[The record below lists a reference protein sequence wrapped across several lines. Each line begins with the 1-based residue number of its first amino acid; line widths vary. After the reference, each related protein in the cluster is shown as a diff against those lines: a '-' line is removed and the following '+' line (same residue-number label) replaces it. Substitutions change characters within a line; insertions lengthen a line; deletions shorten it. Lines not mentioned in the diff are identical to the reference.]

1 MHALRDLVCHL
12 LLYDLASIPRAT
24 QLVSWPI
31 MLVLLTVCHYPNF
44 TTLTLNSTPILLRQL
59 VCSNIQYRTRGSSPL
74 TLAPSCYHN
83 MADQSQS
90 SRFRVFFES
99 ALQDYQNQTGT
110 TLVNHPLAEKLRN
123 CNSVESVT
131 AVLQEQARA
140 FTEFRGG
147 DDKIIKSLKSVVS
160 VLYTLCASTAPGE
173 AIGFV
178 RPKVS
183 IAHISDDLFYSLSH
197 LQRRYSLPSPS
208 FSLYDPCLFPTCT
221 SL

>member
-1 MHALRDLVCHL
+1 V
-12 LLYDLASIPRAT
+12 
-24 QLVSWPI
+24 
-31 MLVLLTVCHYPNF
+31 
-44 TTLTLNSTPILLRQL
+44 
-59 VCSNIQYRTRGSSPL
+59 

-90 SRFRVFFES
+90 SRFRLLFES
-99 ALQDYQNQTGT
+99 ALKDYQIQTGT
-110 TLVNHPLAEKLRN
+110 TLVNHPLAEKLQY

-147 DDKIIKSLKSVVS
+147 VDKIIKSLKSVVS
-160 VLYTLCASTAPGE
+160 VLYTLSASTTLGG
-173 AIGFV
+173 AIGLV

-183 IAHISDDLFYSLSH
+183 IAHISHDLFYSLCH
-197 LQRRYSLPSPS
+197 LQMRYSLPSPS
-208 FSLYDPCLFPTCT
+208 FSLYDPCLFPTYT

>member
-1 MHALRDLVCHL
+1 M
-12 LLYDLASIPRAT
+12 
-24 QLVSWPI
+24 
-31 MLVLLTVCHYPNF
+31 
-44 TTLTLNSTPILLRQL
+44 
-59 VCSNIQYRTRGSSPL
+59 SN
-74 TLAPSCYHN
+74 
-83 MADQSQS
+83 QSQS
-90 SRFRVFFES
+90 SRFRVLFDS

-110 TLVNHPLAEKLRN
+110 TLVAGQLQN
-123 CNSVESVT
+123 CDSVESVT
-131 AVLQEQARA
+131 AVLQQKARA